1 MDYQKI
7 YNQII
12 ERAQNRK
19 LEDYKEKHH
28 IIPKC
33 LGGSNEEENIVELTA
48 REHFLCH
55 MLLCEIYPKEHK
67 LKHALFLMAI
77 GKQKIK
83 ENIYIIGSRVYER
96 LKQEYSQMLTG
107 KKHSKE
113 TCIKKSNKMKE
124 IWSSKSYE
132 EKQLISSKR
141 QKTKLKNGT
150 NKISKTTAENISKS
164 LQGRKITWDR
174 GVNKKILQFDL
185 EGNFIK
191 EWNSIAEAS
200 RSVKGD
206 VGSHLI
212 GRQKTAGGYIWKYK
226 EN

>member
-33 LGGSNEEENIVELTA
+33 LGGSNEEENLAELTA

-107 KKHSKE
+107 KKQNKE
-113 TCIKKSNKMKE
+113 TCIKKSNKMKD
-124 IWSSKSYE
+124 IWGSKSIE
-132 EKQLISSKR
+132 EKQLISIKR
-141 QKTKLKNGT
+141 QKTKTKNGT
-150 NKISKTTAENISKS
+150 NKISKTQAENISKA
-164 LQGRKITWDR
+164 LTGRKITWDR
-174 GVNKKILQFDL
+174 GVNKSIMQYDL
-185 EGNFIK
+185 EGKFIK
-191 EWNSIAEAS
+191 EWNSISEAS
-200 RSVKGD
+200 RYVKGD
-206 VGSHLI
+206 VSSCLNK
-212 GRQKTAGGYIWKYK
+212 RQKTAGGYIWKFK
-226 EN
+226 